1 MAENRFKMR
10 RKNHHHRYGYLYYTD
25 HLSLLSDAWTL
36 GISHAYGG
44 ALSALSIHYTL
55 TPAELSAGHMPPGER
70 QQIWKEIEVVKAI
83 YPSRE
88 EILVQNERDVEGDF
102 IG

>member
-10 RKNHHHRYGYLYYTD
+10 RENHHHRYGYLHYTD
-25 HLSLLSDAWTL
+25 HPSSPSDSWTL

-55 TPAELSAGHMPPGER
+55 TPAELPADHMPPGGR
-70 QQIWKEIEVVKAI
+70 QQIWKEIEVVKAV

-88 EILVQNERDVEGDF
+88 EILVQNERHVEGDF
-102 IG
+102 SG